1 MKLAPI
7 KIAYQL
13 LLSFTLLVLASSSVF
28 AQGSPNTSYP
38 NEFKLNVGW
47 FIVDGTIEA
56 AYEHFINSES
66 SIGATAY
73 YDGDSSDA
81 LGKFGIGPNFRV
93 YFGKRYANG
102 VYAEAFGLYYT
113 GTLAEDVI
121 PDMPRINQ
129 DFNTFAL
136 GFGIGFKLLTRSS
149 NFSLDVNAALGRN
162 LTQESLQDAFVGK
175 GGISVGFRF

>member
-1 MKLAPI
+1 
-7 KIAYQL
+7 
-13 LLSFTLLVLASSSVF
+13 
-28 AQGSPNTSYP
+28 
-38 NEFKLNVGW
+38 
-47 FIVDGTIEA
+47 
-56 AYEHFINSES
+56 
-66 SIGATAY
+66 
-73 YDGDSSDA
+73 
-81 LGKFGIGPNFRV
+81 V

-113 GTLAEDVI
+113 GTLSEDVI
-121 PDMPRINQ
+121 PDNPTINQ

-175 GGISVGFRF
+175 GGVSVGFRF